1 MWPRVVEVML
11 GAWLLVS
18 PFVFRGTA
26 RLEDYVLTQVTAGAI
41 IAVASL
47 LSFWPPAASARLVTL
62 ATTLALTAHGYFAAP
77 RPGPPAA
84 QNEIMVG
91 LTLLLF
97 AILPNETNRPPDEWR
112 TRAGSQ
118 QP

>member
-26 RLEDYVLTQVTAGAI
+26 RVDDYVFVQVAAGAVVI
-41 IAVASL
+41 TASL
-47 LSFWPPAASARLVTL
+47 LSFWPPAAAARLVTL
-62 ATTLALTAHGYFAAP
+62 AAALALTAHGYFAAA

-91 LTLLLF
+91 LTILLF
-97 AILPNETNRPPDEWR
+97 AILPNETNRPPAASR
-112 TRAGSQ
+112 TR
-118 QP
+118 PDLRR